1 VFEKIAQYLPGAY
14 DSCGK
19 HTSMGC
25 QVIEEFYDMLT
36 HTQLV
41 LAIQIAH
48 KLARE
53 VKDHRGTSASSQSA
67 KVEKSITARI
77 CL

>member
-1 VFEKIAQYLPGAY
+1 
-14 DSCGK
+14 
-19 HTSMGC
+19 MGC
-25 QVIEEFYDMLT
+25 QVVEEFNDMLT

-53 VKDHRGTSASSQSA
+53 VKDHGGTSASSQSA
-67 KVEKSITARI
+67 KV
-77 CL
+77 